1 MNVHTVVVVY
11 PATLC
16 STMLRLLLLTIF
28 MATLA
33 FGQDLD
39 GGCKEWADTGECD
52 NNPAYMNQYC
62 VDSCVRVAKQ
72 RLEEKAALLGKSFF
86 DLSAKDIDGNVVQF
100 SSFKGMVTII
110 VNVASYC
117 GYTES
122 HYAQLVDL
130 WGELRNTEAVT
141 ILAFP
146 CNQFGEQEPGTN
158 QEIKDFAE
166 FKGAT
171 FEMMDKIDVN
181 GPNTS
186 DVYTFLKA
194 SAGPPTISWNFAT
207 YFIVGP
213 DGSVKSFSGV
223 NPSELKDPIKAL
235 IGNAGEL

>member
-1 MNVHTVVVVY
+1 
-11 PATLC
+11 
-16 STMLRLLLLTIF
+16 MLRFLLHAIF
-28 MATLA
+28 IATLA
-33 FGQDLD
+33 LGQDLND
-39 GGCKEWADTGECD
+39 GCKGWADLGECD

-62 VDSCVRVAKQ
+62 KDSCALVAKQ
-72 RLEEKAALLGKSFF
+72 MLEQKAALLGKSFF

-122 HYAQLVDL
+122 HYSQLVDL

-166 FKGAT
+166 FQGAT

-194 SAGPPTISWNFAT
+194 NAGPATITWNFAT
-207 YFIVGP
+207 YFVVGP
-213 DGSVKSFSGV
+213 DGAVQSFSGI
-223 NPSELKDPIKAL
+223 NPSELKAPVLGL
-235 IGNAGEL
+235 IGSAGEL